1 MAKEFYKTESPRDA
15 VDRLLVS
22 RHQNVFEADFE
33 YGPQPMRWENAV
45 GGAASIT
52 HLPGEGG
59 VRMRLT
65 TAAGDFTIRQ
75 SRAYHRYQP
84 GKTMFMAT
92 AVNFGA
98 TQANQVQRVGIFDDS
113 NGIFF
118 EQSGA
123 PTADNQYGVFMV
135 VRSDAGGVPFDNRT
149 PIGAGSGAEDPAIWP
164 LIQWDRIQM
173 IWMEYAWYGA
183 GCLRWGVYLDGSR
196 YLLHRIG
203 YGNIRGQTRPWAR
216 TGNLPVRYEQ
226 RNIGATAAANDMTHY
241 GVSVLVEGGVDDQR
255 GFTYSYGMNLG
266 VPQRAVAAVTTR
278 FPLLS
283 IRTRTMGTIET
294 TQAANACT
302 GGSTTTLQVAGSPW
316 TVDQWRGRSLFL
328 PGLGG
333 GNGLTARITSNTVNT
348 LTFGDVV
355 TGLPL
360 GTAVAAAQAYQIGLI
375 NRGLVLP
382 RRLMISSNAL
392 AQCELISSTPTTPIT
407 LTSPSWQGGVVLN
420 QANSLVERDVSASA
434 MTGGETVMK
443 FTLPAGGSGLQDLP
457 LDNLF
462 PLYNNIRGNQPDM
475 LVLAIST
482 PSGGSVSVG
491 ADLIGQEAMS

>member
-1 MAKEFYKTESPRDA
+1 MDKRFYNTEMPRDA

-22 RHQNVFEADFE
+22 RHQNIFEADFE
-33 YGPQPMRWENAV
+33 YGSQPLRWENLVA
-45 GGAASIT
+45 GSATIT

-65 TAAGDFTIRQ
+65 TGATDLTIRQ
-75 SRAYHRYQP
+75 SRPYHRYQP

-118 EQSGA
+118 EQSGT
-123 PTADNQYGVFMV
+123 PTAENPYGVFFV
-135 VRSDAGGVPFDNRT
+135 VRSDAGGVPTDSRV
-149 PIGAGSGAEDPAIWP
+149 PITACLGAEDPEIVKS
-164 LIQWDRIQM
+164 LKWDRIQM

-183 GCLRWGVYLDGSR
+183 GCLRWGVYIDGSR

-203 YGNIRGQTRPWAR
+203 YGNLLGQTKPWSR

-226 RNIGATAAANDMTHY
+226 RNTGVTAAPNDMTHY
-241 GVSVLVEGGVDDQR
+241 GVSVIVEGGIDDQR
-255 GFTYSYGMNLG
+255 GFTYSYGMALQT
-266 VPQRAVAAVTTR
+266 PQRNIPSNTAR
-278 FPLLS
+278 FPILS
-283 IRTRTMGTIET
+283 IRPRTMGTIET

-302 GGSTTTLQVAGSPW
+302 GGSTTTLQVGGSPW
-316 TVDQWRGRSLFL
+316 TAGQWVGRSLFL

-333 GNGLTARITSNTVNT
+333 GNGLVARITGNTVNT

-360 GTAVAAAQAYQIGLI
+360 GTAVAASQAYQIGLI
-375 NRGLVLP
+375 NRGLLLP
-382 RRLMISSNAL
+382 LRLMVSSSAL

-407 LTSPSWQGGVVLN
+407 LTGPVWQGGAALN
-420 QANSLVERDVSASA
+420 QSNSLVERDVSASA
-434 MTGGETVMK
+434 MSGGETVMK
-443 FTLPAGGSGLQDLP
+443 FTLPAGGSGLQDLD
-457 LDNLF
+457 LSNLF
-462 PLYNNIRGNQPDM
+462 PLYNNIRGNNPDM
-475 LVLAIST
+475 LVVAIST
-482 PSGGSVSVG
+482 AGASANVG